1 MLNITRVFSLMLTFT
16 ILFWNV
22 FPVVSMAAGTFITP
36 GESFKP
42 GQAITPGEAISG
54 GEFLVPGDVFKPGQ
68 AIKPEE
74 SYNGGQVSNS
84 GKPIL
89 ENFPLNNGTFII
101 PNAPPPV
108 PNFVFGGE
116 SFTTGGPITPGTH
129 PDSGKSIEGGSGD
142 GTGDAVEGGSGDG
155 TGDAVEG
162 GSGDGTGDAIEGGS
176 GDGTGDTIEGGSG
189 DGTGDTIEGG
199 SGDGTGDTIEGGSGD
214 GTGDTIEGGSGDG
227 TGDTVEGGS
236 GDGTGGT
243 IEGGSGDGNGGKNS
257 INNAPPSL
265 LNLWVKS
272 SDGERGLI
280 GNLIGGLKDV
290 KTYILGFGDK
300 MAQAGVS
307 YYAGFKFKD
316 LGNGNYSIY
325 GDEKINNK
333 IGQWFYERYKSYKI
347 DDKDAFFGPKSRHV
361 GQAKI
366 NDFLDSKSLKGK
378 AGFWRNMGKNTMKSL
393 KESWVP
399 FSKSFWKPSNMLKLG
414 GPVNVALSSF
424 NSIYDYGFGDDASK
438 RGKGLAS
445 TDFAATLTTDVAIGI
460 GSTAIGSIASSA
472 ATGALVGS
480 TVPVVGTAIG
490 AVVGLGAGLLT
501 TYAINGTATGRRI
514 KAGATKAIKGA
525 YDWGVD
531 KAKSGYDFVKT
542 NTKTLSKGMGW
553 TLKKI
558 GGLFG

>member
-1 MLNITRVFSLMLTFT
+1 MLTFT
-16 ILFWNV
+16 ILFWNI
-22 FPVVSMAAGTFITP
+22 FPVVSMAGTFITP

-68 AIKPEE
+68 AIKPGE

-116 SFTTGGPITPGTH
+116 SFTTGGPITPGT
-129 PDSGKSIEGGSGD
+129 PPGQGKSIEGGSGD
-142 GTGDAVEGGSGDG
+142 GS
-155 TGDAVEG
+155 
-162 GSGDGTGDAIEGGS
+162 
-176 GDGTGDTIEGGSG
+176 GDTIEGGSG

-199 SGDGTGDTIEGGSGD
+199 SGDGN
-214 GTGDTIEGGSGDG
+214 
-227 TGDTVEGGS
+227 GDTVEGGS

-265 LNLWVKS
+265 VNLWVKS

-280 GNLIGGLKDV
+280 GHLIGGLKDV
-290 KTYILGFGDK
+290 KTYLLGFGDK

-325 GDEKINNK
+325 GKEKINNK

-347 DDKDAFFGPKSRHV
+347 DGKDAFFGPKSRHV

-378 AGFWRNMGKNTMKSL
+378 VGIWENMGKNTVKSL

-445 TDFAATLTTDVAIGI
+445 TDFAASLTTDVAIGI
-460 GSTAIGSIASSA
+460 GSTAIGSVASSA
-472 ATGALVGS
+472 ATGMLVGS
-480 TVPVVGTAIG
+480 AVPVVGTAVG
-490 AVVGLGAGLLT
+490 AVVGLGVGLLT

-553 TLKKI
+553 TMKKI